1 MSKAIL
7 DEQNKRKETLMN
19 DERREYIRDRLYQE
33 TGEPESQAWRD
44 ELTPEEMEYVE
55 RLDGR
60 YATGIAAM
68 CAAILVREKVRERYR
83 PEEIAKLE
91 AMNKNEI
98 DFEGRMEAE
107 AYNYRAETVERGRK
121 QSQLENYRKISQMT
135 SDVAALWGNIRA

>member
-1 MSKAIL
+1 M
-7 DEQNKRKETLMN
+7 D

-60 YATGIAAM
+60 YATGVAAM

-91 AMNKNEI
+91 TIRDHCRVTLRDGAMYLARLGQDHSLRLDEI
-98 DFEGRMEAE
+98 DG
-107 AYNYRAETVERGRK
+107 VC
-121 QSQLENYRKISQMT
+121 
-135 SDVAALWGNIRA
+135 

>member
-19 DERREYIRDRLYQE
+19 DERREYIRDQLYQE
-33 TGEPESQAWRD
+33 TGDPESQAWRD

-55 RLDGR
+55 RLDGQ
-60 YATGIAAM
+60 YATGVEAM

-91 AMNKNEI
+91 TIRDHCRVTLRDGAMYLARLGQDHSLRLDEI
-98 DFEGRMEAE
+98 DG
-107 AYNYRAETVERGRK
+107 VC
-121 QSQLENYRKISQMT
+121 
-135 SDVAALWGNIRA
+135 